1 MRQNF
6 GKSRVQH
13 EEFFWT
19 YYEFKDYNIYQY
31 RGGEKLSEYV
41 AQNYREN
48 LKDIEKKIGFGFTG
62 ELNFIVYNKQSE
74 CKQSNIDFD
83 NNENGTGG
91 VTEIASSNIFLHFEG
106 VYNKFDW

>member
-1 MRQNF
+1 MFGWNETAYGQFNNGMRQNF

-19 YYEFKDYNIYQY
+19 YYEFKDYKIYQY

-48 LKDIEKKIGFGFTG
+48 LKDIEKKIGFG
-62 ELNFIVYNKQSE
+62 LQVN
-74 CKQSNIDFD
+74 
-83 NNENGTGG
+83 
-91 VTEIASSNIFLHFEG
+91 
-106 VYNKFDW
+106 